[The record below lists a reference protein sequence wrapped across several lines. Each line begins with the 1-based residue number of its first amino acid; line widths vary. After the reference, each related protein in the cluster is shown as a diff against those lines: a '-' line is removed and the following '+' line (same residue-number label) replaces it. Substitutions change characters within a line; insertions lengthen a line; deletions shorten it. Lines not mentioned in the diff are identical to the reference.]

1 MSVVSITQ
9 HYRSSTRIDN
19 TQISE
24 QAFIDDFVVHGSN
37 AGILQTLAKDISHS
51 GQRAFTITGPYGSG
65 KSTLALF
72 LSLLLSSDKVTA
84 QAARQKLVDADIE
97 ADELLTYFGKRN
109 GWNTI
114 KHVCGVEHPLLAL
127 TRSVSSQLSVS
138 HNTEQLEQ
146 LSDEQLLFQL
156 EQMLNNC
163 ECESDGIF
171 ILVDEMGKALDY
183 LSRNN
188 QDLHIFQSIADIV
201 QQSQKTVVLIGFLHQ
216 SFADYARNK
225 ESSAQKEWGKVQ
237 GRYKDFS
244 FNPSVEESLVLVAD
258 SIDKPSSLAE
268 GLSKNFGNSLKVA
281 YKHLDVSP
289 AGQTALEKC
298 LPLSPEVA
306 LLLGPISKRRF
317 SQNERSLFGFL
328 ASHERF
334 GFREFCE
341 NQYSEEAISNLYTAD
356 MLWQYLLHNLDHTI
370 SSSADSK
377 PWLEAKDAV
386 DRAQY
391 KGGELHYK
399 ITTLIALFTLFGFHY
414 HLHAR
419 RAFLLDSFV
428 AQGYKKAEIDKAIS
442 DLESWSVIIFR
453 SQHEAFFVFQ
463 GSDIDVHAL
472 TDEKV
477 SLIKDGI
484 DWTAACKTSRRVL
497 ASRHYHQT
505 GTMRWA
511 DIHFFSRIDKAF
523 NTFCD
528 STKTAKTGAAFMH
541 YVVVT
546 DSSAKDAIL
555 KRLGSHTHVAIAGD
569 VELSELKQLAIE
581 SIALNKVEEE
591 TPKIQ
596 HDNIALKELLARK
609 DRTQAS
615 LEEEIN
621 HLLENASWQHL
632 GIVHEARG
640 LSALTSTLADTIYTS
655 SPVLTNELVN
665 RSKPSGNANSATKKL
680 MERML
685 NEADTEDLGF
695 SNDEF
700 PPEKGIYLSII
711 KNNGLHQ
718 YTDEGFRFVVEELSN
733 SERSNVKIAALME
746 DTLGFIKT
754 SASREKLTIEAL
766 YNFWMAPPY
775 GITIGICRLLCM
787 ALLKALEGKIAFYD
801 LDSTNTFIYIP
812 ELDQELVD
820 KIFKHPHEAAI
831 RYYEHTEIEGHLIKT
846 LADATV
852 GANSSE
858 SNEVILSIAK
868 HIAQLVHLLPS
879 WVKKTSGNIFGNN
892 VGSFKLATKTKV
904 FRDSVLRASDPFD
917 LVLKVL
923 PETFEFDDNSQDS
936 SKRLASEISNAIEEL
951 KSQHLELTGSFETL
965 ISRLLNSE
973 FNENLSK
980 RCDIVL
986 SNAQRP
992 TVREFAHRL
1001 QNAIKGTQSV
1011 EHLISLAAGV
1021 TEKNW
1026 NDKYLRTAY
1035 DDIQNLCL
1043 QFRRAEAFAKA
1054 SEGLL
1059 ADEVS
1064 ILIPEEN
1071 GKFKHAKEIV
1081 SSTILNDKKI
1091 KSLSNSISAQSSALN
1106 REEKIALLSNLAEQL
1121 LKEEEA
1127 LAIHD

>member
-1 MSVVSITQ
+1 MSVVSITE

-19 TQISE
+19 AQISE
-24 QAFIDDFVVHGSN
+24 PAFIEDFVVHGSN
-37 AGILQTLAKDISHS
+37 SGLMSTLAKDIAQS
-51 GQRAFTITGPYGSG
+51 GQRVFTITGPYGSG

-72 LSLLLSSDKVTA
+72 ISLLLSEDHEIST
-84 QAARQKLVDADIE
+84 AARQKLVDAGIDTNV
-97 ADELLTYFGKRN
+97 LLTNFGLKT
-109 GWNTI
+109 GWKTV
-114 KHVCGVEHPLLAL
+114 KHVCGIEHPLHAL
-127 TRSVSSQLSVS
+127 VKSISSQLEKVFDTSKLNERTDEELLRVLKELLDS
-138 HNTEQLEQ
+138 SSTEA
-146 LSDEQLLFQL
+146 
-156 EQMLNNC
+156 
-163 ECESDGIF
+163 DGIF

-188 QDLHIFQSIADIV
+188 QDLHVFQSIADII
-201 QQSQKTVVLIGFLHQ
+201 QQTKKTVILIGFLHQ
-216 SFADYARNK
+216 SFADYAKNK
-225 ESSAQKEWGKVQ
+225 ELSAQNEWAKVQ
-237 GRYKDFS
+237 GRYKDFG
-244 FNPSVEESLVLVAD
+244 FNPSVEESLVLVSD
-258 SIDKPSSLAE
+258 SIQRPEPLANE
-268 GLSKNFGNSLKVA
+268 LSKQFNKSLQA
-281 YKHLDVSP
+281 ATKHLQVSS
-289 AGQTALEKC
+289 GGELALEKC

-334 GFREFCE
+334 GFRSFCE
-341 NQYSEEAISNLYTAD
+341 SHYREAVASDLYSAD
-356 MLWQYLLHNLDHTI
+356 ELWQYLLQNLDHTI

-377 PWLEAKDAV
+377 AWLEAKDAV
-386 DRAQY
+386 DRAKY
-391 KGGELHYK
+391 KGSELHYK
-399 ITTLIALFTLFGFHY
+399 ITTLVALFTLFGFHY

-419 RAFLLDSFV
+419 RAFLRDTFAAL
-428 AQGYKKAEIDKAIS
+428 GYEKADIDRAIS
-442 DLESWSVIIFR
+442 ELETWSIIIFR

-484 DWTAACKTSRRVL
+484 DWTVACETPRRIL
-497 ASRHYHQT
+497 ASRYYHQT

-511 DIHFFSRIDKAF
+511 DIHFFSHADKAF
-523 NTFCD
+523 SQFAAD
-528 STKTAKTGAAFMH
+528 SESVKTGEAFLH
-541 YVVVT
+541 YIVIT
-546 DSSAKDAIL
+546 DSSNKIKIEQSL
-555 KRLGSHTHVAIAGD
+555 QEHCHVAIANQID
-569 VELSELKQLAIE
+569 FTHLKQYAIE
-581 SIALNKVEEE
+581 SLALLKVEEE

-596 HDNIALKELLARK
+596 HDAIALKELQSRK
-609 DRTQAS
+609 DRTQLA

-621 HLLENASWQHL
+621 LLLEQATWKHL
-632 GIVHEARG
+632 GETLPAQG
-640 LSALTSTLADTIYTS
+640 LAALTSTIADTIYNAA
-655 SPVLTNELVN
+655 PVFTNELVN

-680 MERML
+680 MVRML
-685 NEADTEDLGF
+685 NEACVEDLGF
-695 SNDEF
+695 ANNEF

-718 YTDEGFRFVVEELSN
+718 NTEEGFRFIVDGSVSDESSN
-733 SERSNVKIAALME
+733 PKIAALME
-746 DTLGFIKT
+746 DTLAFIKRH
-754 SASREKLTIEAL
+754 AVEEKLTIEAL

-787 ALLKALEGKIAFYD
+787 ALLKAQEGKIAFYD

-852 GANSSE
+852 GSTSGQ
-858 SNEVILSIAK
+858 SNEVVLSIAK
-868 HIAQLVHLLPS
+868 HIAQLVHRLPP
-879 WVKKTSGNIFGNN
+879 WVKKTSGDIFGSN
-892 VGSFKLATKTKV
+892 VGSFELASKTKS
-904 FRDSVLRASDPFD
+904 FRDSVLRANDPYD

-923 PETFEFDDNSQDS
+923 PQTFEFDDDSDDS

-951 KSQHLELTGSFETL
+951 KSQHAELTGSFRHL
-965 ISRLLNSE
+965 ITHHLGSQ
-973 FNENLSK
+973 FHDKLSA
-980 RCDIVL
+980 RCDVVL

-1001 QNAIKGTQSV
+1001 QNVIKGTQSI

-1021 TEKNW
+1021 AEKNW

-1054 SEGLL
+1054 SEGLFG
-1059 ADEVS
+1059 DEVS
-1064 ILIPEEN
+1064 ILIPQED
-1071 GKFKHAKEIV
+1071 GAYKDAREIISKAV
-1081 SSTILNDKKI
+1081 LNDSKVT
-1091 KSLSNSISAQSSALN
+1091 SLSATIQAQSSSLN
-1106 REEKIALLSNLAEQL
+1106 REQKIALLSKLAEQFM
-1121 LKEEEA
+1121 KEEEE
-1127 LAIHD
+1127 LLTDD